1 MGGTRRTGGT
11 GHEGSSRAPA
21 RVSLNRAL
29 SKVGV
34 LSRAQATAAIRDGRV
49 TVDGRVVRDPLHRVA
64 PERARLAVDGA
75 AARRQAW
82 RTLMFHKP
90 RGLLTTRRDPD
101 GRPTVY
107 DALGDMARGLIAVG
121 RLDLATSGLLLLTN
135 DTPLADWITDPAH
148 EVPRVYLVTVR
159 GRVSAVAVQ
168 RLRTGIR
175 SGGDMLHASSIVLRK
190 ASGRESHLVV
200 ELREGR
206 NREVRRL
213 FEAVGHEVTRLSR
226 VSLGGLV
233 LGDLASGCAR
243 ALSRQEIRAAFPGAA
258 ARQHA
263 V

>member
-1 MGGTRRTGGT
+1 VGWVGRAGGSGGA
-11 GHEGSSRAPA
+11 S

-49 TVDGRVVRDPLHRVA
+49 TVDGLVVRDPRLRVA
-64 PERARLAVDGA
+64 PERARLAVDGVD
-75 AARRQAW
+75 ARRQAW
-82 RTLMFHKP
+82 CTLMFHKP
-90 RGLLTTRRDPD
+90 RGLLTTRRDPQ
-101 GRPTVY
+101 GRPTVF

-135 DTPLADWITDPAH
+135 DTLLANWITDPAH

-159 GRVSAVAVQ
+159 GRVSADDVQ

-175 SGGDMLHASSIVLRK
+175 SAGDMLRASSIVLRK
-190 ASGRESHLVV
+190 ASGRESHLAV

-213 FEAVGHEVTRLSR
+213 FDAVGHEVTRLRR

-233 LGDLASGCAR
+233 LGDLASGRAR

-258 ARQHA
+258 LKRQA